1 MKKQSLGKL
10 YGRLLVSAYDV
21 LTGERVYRA
30 QKRNQITN
38 HGRIVVLDL
47 LAQLPADT
55 DPPTAQSNPEWNQ
68 IWSLSVGSSTEPAA
82 ASQETLVAP
91 IPLLTVQL
99 EIPVERAK
107 VDANFEIQVVA
118 EIPAGT
124 GTGETFAEAGLFT
137 RGRADGIYPADP
149 ESIYMTW
156 ESIEDRRMY
165 ARQTYPSFTKGVTMR
180 VVYEW
185 TLGMTISA

>member
-21 LTGERVYRA
+21 LTGERVYRV

-47 LAQLPADT
+47 LAQLPSV
-55 DPPTAQSNPEWNQ
+55 DPDDYEPQRHPEWNQ
-68 IWSLSVGSSTEPAA
+68 IWSLSVGSSTIPAA
-82 ASQETLVAP
+82 ASQTTLVTP
-91 IPLLTVQL
+91 VLTVQL
-99 EIPVERAK
+99 EIPAERAK
-107 VDANFEIQVVA
+107 VDANFEIQVSAEVA
-118 EIPAGT
+118 AGT
-124 GTGETFAEAGLFT
+124 GTGSTFAEAGLFT
-137 RGRADGIYPADP
+137 RGRADGLHADYP
-149 ESIYMTW
+149 ESPYTTW
-156 ESIEDRRMY
+156 ESIDDRRMY
-165 ARQTYPSFTKGVTMR
+165 ARQTYPAFTKGATMR